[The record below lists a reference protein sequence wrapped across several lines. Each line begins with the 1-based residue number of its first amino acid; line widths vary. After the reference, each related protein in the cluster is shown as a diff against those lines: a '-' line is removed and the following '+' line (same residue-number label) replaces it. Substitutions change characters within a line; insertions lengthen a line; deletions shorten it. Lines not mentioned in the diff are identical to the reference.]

1 MAYREVVV
9 SRIPPMAA
17 FRVALALS
25 LVGLVA
31 WILCVVLLYIGLNA
45 AGVWDSLNSVIGGIG
60 GDGIIN
66 FGVVISV
73 AALVGALGAILT
85 TLLAPLCAVIYNSV
99 VDLFG
104 GLAVE
109 VEDIR

>member
-60 GDGIIN
+60 GEGIIS

-73 AALVGALGAILT
+73 AALVGALGAILA

>member
-31 WILCVVLLYIGLNA
+31 WVLCAALLYVGLDA
-45 AGVWDSLNSVIGGIG
+45 AGVWDNLNSVIGGIG
-60 GDGIIN
+60 GEEIIN

-73 AALVGALGAILT
+73 SALVGALGAILA

>member
-25 LVGLVA
+25 LVALVA
-31 WILCVVLLYIGLNA
+31 WILCVMLLYIGLAA
-45 AGVWDSLNSVIGGIG
+45 AGVWDSLNAVIGGIG
-60 GDGIIN
+60 GEGIIN
-66 FGVVISV
+66 FGMVISV
-73 AALVGALGAILT
+73 SALVGALGAILA
-85 TLLAPLCAVIYNSV
+85 TLLAPLCAVIYNAV

-104 GLAVE
+104 GLVVE

>member
-1 MAYREVVV
+1 
-9 SRIPPMAA
+9 MAA

-31 WILCVVLLYIGLNA
+31 WILCVVLLYLGLNTV
-45 AGVWDSLNSVIGGIG
+45 GVWDSLNSVIGGIG
-60 GDGIIN
+60 GEGIIN

-73 AALVGALGAILT
+73 SALLGALVAILT
-85 TLLAPLCAVIYNSV
+85 TLLAPLCAIIYNSV

-104 GLAVE
+104 GLALE
-109 VEDIR
+109 IEDAR